1 MLKAGIR
8 WLALGIES
16 SSKHVRDGVVKGR
29 FDNYDIESIVKKVR
43 DMGFYVGANYIFGL
57 PDDTLDSMQE
67 TLDLSLRINSEWAN
81 FYSAMA
87 YPGSQ
92 LHTIAKKNSWIL
104 PEDKN
109 GPGWIGYSQHAF
121 ETLPLRTEK
130 IKASEVLDFRD
141 KAFQTYFNN
150 PEYLNMV
157 KTTFGEQT
165 EFHIKEMNKHKL
177 KRKHHFENVD
187 Y

>member
-1 MLKAGIR
+1 MIR
-8 WLALGIES
+8 
-16 SSKHVRDGVVKGR
+16 
-29 FDNYDIESIVKKVR
+29 
-43 DMGFYVGANYIFGL
+43 
-57 PDDTLDSMQE
+57 DSMQE
-67 TLDLSLRINSEWAN
+67 TLDLSLRVNSEWAN

-92 LHTIAKKNSWIL
+92 LHLMAKKNSWTL

-109 GPGWIGYSQHAF
+109 GPGWIGYSQHAY

-130 IKASEVLDFRD
+130 IKASQVLDFRD
-141 KAFQTYFNN
+141 KSFHTYFDN
-150 PEYLNMV
+150 PNYLSMIR
-157 KTTFGEQT
+157 TTFGEQT
-165 EFHIKEMNKHKL
+165 QDHINKMKLHKL